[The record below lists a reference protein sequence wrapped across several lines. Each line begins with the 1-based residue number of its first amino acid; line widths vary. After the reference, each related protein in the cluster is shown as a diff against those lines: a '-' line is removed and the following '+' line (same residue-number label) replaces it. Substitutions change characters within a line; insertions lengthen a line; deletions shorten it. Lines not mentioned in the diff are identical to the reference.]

1 MTLNDEDIARIR
13 EELYELKVEHRD
25 LDQVISHL
33 GESPPA
39 DELLLRRLKKRKLA
53 LKDKI
58 DCLEKMLVP
67 DIPA

>member
-1 MTLNDEDIARIR
+1 MTLTDEDIARIR

-33 GESPPA
+33 AESAPG
-39 DELLLRRLKKRKLA
+39 DELLVRRLKKRKLV

>member
-1 MTLNDEDIARIR
+1 MTLTDEDIARIR
-13 EELYELKVEHRD
+13 EELHELKVEHRD
-25 LDQVISHL
+25 LDQVICHL
-33 GESPPA
+33 AGTPPA
-39 DELLLRRLKKRKLA
+39 DELLIRRLKKRKLA